1 MAQDE
6 SRTTLQ
12 SGTWLVFALGAT
24 DYAIEVE
31 RVRTIIG
38 LLPITRVPRLPESV
52 RGVINLRG
60 QVVPIVDLRIRFGL
74 EAVDYGSRTCI
85 IVLQAAGSE
94 FGVVVDRVIDVA
106 HIAAGAVESPPQFG
120 AELDT
125 GYLLGVAR
133 HGERVRLLLD
143 MDRALSRAELTAL
156 ASAGAS
162 AA

>member
-1 MAQDE
+1 MEQDE
-6 SRTTLQ
+6 NRTP
-12 SGTWLVFALGAT
+12 SHGSTWLVFEIGTT

-38 LLPITRVPRLPESV
+38 LLPITRVPQLPESV
-52 RGVINLRG
+52 RGAINLRG

-85 IVLQAAGSE
+85 VVLQAAGSE
-94 FGVVVDRVIDVA
+94 FGVIVDRVIDVA
-106 HIAAGAVESPPQFG
+106 HIAGDAVEPPPQFG

-125 GYLLGVAR
+125 EYLLGVAR

-143 MDRALSRAELTAL
+143 MDRALSRTELAAL
-156 ASAGAS
+156 TSTGAS
-162 AA
+162 SA